1 MSIPGHTNMVC
12 RAVEGKPFTV
22 YSGFD
27 DQFLSNIAN
36 NGGGGCIGALSII
49 VPEIWSSLVK
59 AANEKDFDRT
69 FALYHL
75 IQKLMPIYDM
85 DTNCSLILKKLLVHR
100 GLEISDRAVCPFNQ
114 MNAAIYQSAADLLD
128 SVLAEYRSMR

>member
-1 MSIPGHTNMVC
+1 
-12 RAVEGKPFTV
+12 VEGKPFTV

-59 AANEKDFDRT
+59 AANERDFDRT

-85 DTNCSLILKKLLVHR
+85 DTNCSLILKKLLV
-100 GLEISDRAVCPFNQ
+100 
-114 MNAAIYQSAADLLD
+114 
-128 SVLAEYRSMR
+128 